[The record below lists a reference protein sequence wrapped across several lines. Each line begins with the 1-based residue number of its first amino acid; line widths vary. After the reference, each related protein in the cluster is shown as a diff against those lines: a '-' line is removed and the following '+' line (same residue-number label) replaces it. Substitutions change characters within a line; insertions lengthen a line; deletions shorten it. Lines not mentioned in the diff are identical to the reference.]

1 MKSDLRLRSIAIVL
15 AIIGLADSI
24 YLTIIKLTNEKGL
37 CLQGIGDCWSVNTS
51 RYSEIAGIPVSLLGA
66 GAYAA
71 LLLLFSLETR
81 TGFWHEYS
89 PMIVF
94 GITLAGLIFSAY
106 LTYLE
111 VAVIKAIC
119 PFCVLSAVV
128 MAGLFVLSIMRLFKN
143 NQAELNSF

>member
-1 MKSDLRLRSIAIVL
+1 MKFDLRLRSIAIVL
-15 AIIGLADSI
+15 AMIGLADSV

-51 RYSEIAGIPVSLLGA
+51 RYSEIMGIPIAILGA

-71 LLLLFSLETR
+71 LLILFYLETR
-81 TGFWHEYS
+81 NSFWQEYS

-94 GITLAGLIFSAY
+94 GITLAGLIFSIY

-128 MAGLFVLSIMRLFKN
+128 MAGLFVLSMMRLFKN